1 MFVALLNGS
10 VDGPIAEI
18 ETVLLKPA
26 VSFVFCYVV
35 VVVHLTCLF
44 LCWIHFFV

>member
-10 VDGPIAEI
+10 LDGPIAET
-18 ETVLLKPA
+18 ETVLLKSA

-35 VVVHLTCLF
+35 VVVHLACVFLF
-44 LCWIHFFV
+44 RINFFV

>member
-10 VDGPIAEI
+10 VDGPKAEI
-18 ETVLLKPA
+18 ETVLLKSA

-35 VVVHLTCLF
+35 VVVHLLARR
-44 LCWIHFFV
+44 LVSQSM